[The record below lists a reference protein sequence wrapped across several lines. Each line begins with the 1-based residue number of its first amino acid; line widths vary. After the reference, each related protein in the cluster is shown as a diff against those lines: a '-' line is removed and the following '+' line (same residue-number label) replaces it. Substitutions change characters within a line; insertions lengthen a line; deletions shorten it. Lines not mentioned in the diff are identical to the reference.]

1 MTTAA
6 PAGPAVARLRRRID
20 WLPYAIGA
28 LTIFVLV
35 AFLLYPIFKTVM
47 FSFVE
52 NGKELTLGNLTLV
65 NFRAFLDGG
74 TFRDAMWHSVVIG
87 TLTTVTATAL
97 ALPAAY
103 ALARVSIPFRN
114 LILTLSVIPV
124 IAPPFIGAYSWII
137 LLGRTGIITHYLD
150 SWFGIQL
157 PSVYGLF
164 GIVLALSLHYFPYIF
179 LFVQGALAAS
189 DPYIE
194 ESADVMGASRLRILR
209 TITFPLVLPTIFA
222 GALIVLVK
230 TLGNFGVPA
239 ILGGGY
245 YVLPTL
251 IYYQI
256 NGYFNL
262 NGASAI
268 ALVNVLI
275 TLIAILLLA
284 RVNRKR
290 RFVTV
295 TSTAR
300 RSKQHTGL
308 GARIAANVYIWTL
321 LLAALLPQI
330 IIVLSSFAKQWAAS
344 LFPTAY
350 GFDNYVRLQETLG
363 EPIFNSLV
371 LGGSATLM
379 CVVFGTLA
387 AYAAVRK
394 RFKGKWALD
403 MTIMLP
409 FVLPGIVTGVAY
421 LTTFNSGLIVLT
433 GTGTII
439 ILAYF
444 IRRIAY
450 IFRSV
455 TASVTQVDEKIEEA
469 STICGA
475 TWGRTM
481 RKVTVP
487 LIAPGI
493 MAGGILVFS
502 TLITEISVTIIIY
515 SVEWK
520 TLSIAIFEQL
530 TNEDILGAATI
541 GTVAIALTL
550 ILVFTASKLIGR
562 NMADM
567 CR

>member
-35 AFLLYPIFKTVM
+35 AFLLYPIVKTVM
-47 FSFVE
+47 FSFVKS
-52 NGKELTLGNLTLV
+52 GDELAFANLTLV
-65 NFRAFLDGG
+65 NFRRFVEASTYQNAL
-74 TFRDAMWHSVVIG
+74 WHSIEVGV
-87 TLTTVTATAL
+87 LTTIVSTML

-103 ALARVSIPFRN
+103 AMARVPIRFRN
-114 LILTLSVIPV
+114 FVLALFIIPI

-330 IIVLSSFAKQWAAS
+330 IIVLSSFAEQWAAS

-502 TLITEISVTIIIY
+502 TLITEISVTIIIF
-515 SVEWK
+515 SARWK
-520 TLSIAIFEQL
+520 TISIAIFEFL
-530 TNEDILGAATI
+530 TSDDVLEATTI
-541 GTVAIALTL
+541 GSIAIMITL
-550 ILVFTASKLIGR
+550 LLVFTASKLIGK

-567 CR
+567 FR

>member
-1 MTTAA
+1 MTAA
-6 PAGPAVARLRRRID
+6 EHAGPAVAGLRRRID

-28 LTIFVLV
+28 VTIFVLV
-35 AFLLYPIFKTVM
+35 AFLLYPIVKTVM
-47 FSFVE
+47 FSFVR
-52 NGKELTLGNLTLV
+52 NGEELALGNLTFA
-65 NFRAFLDGG
+65 NFERFLEGA
-74 TFRDAMWHSVVIG
+74 TFTKSLWHSIVVG
-87 TLTTVTATAL
+87 VLTTIVSTML

-103 ALARVSIPFRN
+103 AMARVPIPFRN
-114 LILTLSVIPV
+114 FILALSVIPI

-137 LLGRTGIITHYLD
+137 LLGRRGIITHFLD
-150 SWFGIQL
+150 SWFGIEM
-157 PSVYGLF
+157 PSLYGLY

-194 ESADVMGASRLRILR
+194 ESADVMGGSRWRILR
-209 TITFPLVLPTIFA
+209 TITFPLVLPTISA

-230 TLGNFGVPA
+230 ALGNFGVPA
-239 ILGGGY
+239 ILGGEY

-251 IYYQI
+251 IYYQVH
-256 NGYFNL
+256 GYFNL
-262 NGASAI
+262 NAASAI
-268 ALVNVLI
+268 AMMNVLI
-275 TLIAILLLA
+275 TLVAILLLA

-295 TSTAR
+295 TSIAR

-308 GARIAANVYIWTL
+308 GAQIAANAYIWIL
-321 LLAALLPQI
+321 LVAALLPQFVI
-330 IIVLSSFAKQWAAS
+330 LFTSFAERWGGT
-344 LFPTAY
+344 LFPTVY
-350 GFDNYVRLQETLG
+350 GFGNYITAWEETTT
-363 EPIFNSLV
+363 PVVNSLI
-371 LGGSATLM
+371 LSSAATLM
-379 CVVFGTLA
+379 CVVFGTMA
-387 AYAAVRK
+387 AYTAVRK

-433 GTGTII
+433 GTATIL

-450 IFRSV
+450 MYRAVAAAVGQI
-455 TASVTQVDEKIEEA
+455 DEKIEEA
-469 STICGA
+469 STMCGA

-502 TLITEISVTIIIY
+502 TLITEISVTIIIF
-515 SVEWK
+515 SARWK
-520 TLSIAIFEQL
+520 TISIAIFEFL
-530 TNEDILGAATI
+530 TSDDVLEATTI
-541 GTVAIALTL
+541 GAIAIMITL
-550 ILVFTASKLIGR
+550 ILVFTASKLIGK

-567 CR
+567 FR